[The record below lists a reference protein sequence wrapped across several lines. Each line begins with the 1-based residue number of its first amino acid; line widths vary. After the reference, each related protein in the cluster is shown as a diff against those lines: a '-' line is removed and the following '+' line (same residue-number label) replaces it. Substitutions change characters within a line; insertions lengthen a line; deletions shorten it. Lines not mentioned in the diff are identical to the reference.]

1 MAKARTQKTTVL
13 DRLKKKKAG
22 LTQVE
27 AYERYGITR
36 LSAVIFNLRD
46 EGYDIKT
53 DMKAVKNRYGDT
65 CYVAY
70 YTLER

>member
-1 MAKARTQKTTVL
+1 MNRTQKQTIL
-13 DRLKKKKAG
+13 ARLKRTKEG

-36 LSAVIFNLRD
+36 LSAVIFDLRD
-46 EGYDIKT
+46 EGYEIKT

-65 CYVAY
+65 CHVAF
-70 YTLER
+70 YTLEGK

>member
-1 MAKARTQKTTVL
+1 MNDTQKTMVL
-13 DRLKKKKAG
+13 RNLKRNKKG

-36 LSAVIFNLRD
+36 LSAVIFNLRGD
-46 EGYDIKT
+46 GYPIKT
-53 DMKAVKNRYGDT
+53 DMRAVRNRYGDT

>member
-1 MAKARTQKTTVL
+1 MNDTQKTMVL
-13 DRLKKKKAG
+13 RNLKRNKKG

-46 EGYDIKT
+46 DGYPIKT
-53 DMKAVKNRYGDT
+53 DMRAVRNRYGDT
-65 CYVAY
+65 CYVAF
-70 YTLER
+70 YTLEK